1 MNDTPRNI
9 LIVDD
14 EESLRAALAEQ
25 LHDEGYDVTAAANP
39 NEAIE
44 QLKQAVYN
52 LVILDLKFPEGM
64 KGHDVL
70 KWIKDTYPGTK
81 VLVLTAYANLKEG
94 KIAKQAG
101 ADDFLSKPYNVEDM
115 LQLVKHLLA

>member
-1 MNDTPRNI
+1 MKETEQHI

-14 EESLRAALAEQ
+14 EQSLRTALAEQ
-25 LHDEGYDVTAAANP
+25 LHDEGYNVSAAANP
-39 NEAIE
+39 AEATDH
-44 QLKQAVYN
+44 LKKSSFQ

-70 KWIKDTYPGTK
+70 KWIKETYPGTK

-115 LQLVKHLLA
+115 LQLVRHLLS